1 MNPRT
6 RRPRGGLSERAVN
19 PVPLSAL
26 HPLSLRQSQVVRWM
40 AAGKRNSEIATILKL
55 SERTVEKHAQK
66 LFEKLGVETRGAAG
80 NWWHE
85 QLLAHELARVRD
97 GQ

>member
-1 MNPRT
+1 
-6 RRPRGGLSERAVN
+6 
-19 PVPLSAL
+19 
-26 HPLSLRQSQVVRWM
+26 M

-80 NWWHE
+80 NWWQE
-85 QLLAHELARVRD
+85 QLLAHELARVRN
-97 GQ
+97 GEQLSSYHGRSSAINAT